1 MGNLCGSGLSPEQ
14 AAENAA
20 RRSPS
25 AAADDVKSVKDDY
38 VLAQQIG
45 EGAWGVTHLATSRA
59 TGEEVAVKRV
69 SKRKLRNTK
78 DVENVRAEVEVQRAL
93 TGQPHIVALRDA
105 YEDKLEF
112 ALVMELCAGG
122 ELFDRIIARH
132 HYTEKDACELTR
144 AMLVAVERMH
154 ANGVAHRDLKPEN
167 FLFLT
172 RDEDAELKLTDFGL
186 SQFFKAG
193 ETFPDVCGTAY
204 YVAPEVLVGRGEPK
218 SDVWSVGVLAYILLS
233 GEPPFNGRS
242 DRDIFRAIHSGSDKA
257 FKDRAFRGRQWS
269 KVSRAAKDAI
279 IRMCLRDPKKRPS
292 AAQMLEDP
300 WVTGAKARDK
310 ALSSNVIS
318 KMANFSRMNRLKKV
332 TLMAMGEGMST
343 EEQAELR
350 AAFQALDA
358 NGDGELSV
366 DELREGLGTADKAGA
381 LGVHGEKL
389 LKALQAM
396 DIDGNGSVNYNEW
409 LASTMAVRKLTN
421 EAAIRSAFEKF
432 DANGDGRISRDEIA
446 KALANAGEQTD
457 DAELAQILREADTD
471 NSGDIDFNEFLT
483 HMRREREAHGN
494 DPIGLPRQL
503 PKSAYQ
509 AGAE

>member
-1 MGNLCGSGLSPEQ
+1 
-14 AAENAA
+14 
-20 RRSPS
+20 
-25 AAADDVKSVKDDY
+25 
-38 VLAQQIG
+38 
-45 EGAWGVTHLATSRA
+45 
-59 TGEEVAVKRV
+59 
-69 SKRKLRNTK
+69 
-78 DVENVRAEVEVQRAL
+78 
-93 TGQPHIVALRDA
+93 
-105 YEDKLEF
+105 
-112 ALVMELCAGG
+112 
-122 ELFDRIIARH
+122 
-132 HYTEKDACELTR
+132 
-144 AMLVAVERMH
+144 
-154 ANGVAHRDLKPEN
+154 
-167 FLFLT
+167 
-172 RDEDAELKLTDFGL
+172 
-186 SQFFKAG
+186 
-193 ETFPDVCGTAY
+193 
-204 YVAPEVLVGRGEPK
+204 
-218 SDVWSVGVLAYILLS
+218 
-233 GEPPFNGRS
+233 
-242 DRDIFRAIHSGSDKA
+242 
-257 FKDRAFRGRQWS
+257 
-269 KVSRAAKDAI
+269 
-279 IRMCLRDPKKRPS
+279 
-292 AAQMLEDP
+292 
-300 WVTGAKARDK
+300 
-310 ALSSNVIS
+310 
-318 KMANFSRMNRLKKV
+318 
-332 TLMAMGEGMST
+332 MST

-396 DIDGNGSVNYNEW
+396 DIDGNGVVDYNEW